1 MVSKVIF
8 RLDKKRDIWNCLDTL
23 KHRRV
28 FGLQWDIDSKLLAK
42 IKGKNQNKAKQIII
56 EFASQRYKKEYEDL
70 NRVLRSFESSWRTI
84 EKKYFRRLE
93 QTLQK
98 PICAKTFY
106 ACLTTLSSRCPWLY
120 YKKGWMVFYERTP
133 EAILRTCAHELLHMQ
148 FKRWHQR
155 MCLKYLNWKQKEH
168 LREALTFLLN
178 EKEFID
184 LIPIRDYGYPAHQK
198 LRAKFSE
205 EWHKTRDFNKFLP
218 KAIGIT
224 KRMVK

>member
-28 FGLQWDIDSKLLAK
+28 FGLQWDIDPELLTK
-42 IKGKNQNKAKQIII
+42 IKGKNQNKAKQIVI
-56 EFASQRYKKEYEDL
+56 EFASQRYKKEYKDL

-106 ACLTTLSSRCPWLY
+106 VCLTTLTPRCPWFY
-120 YKKGWMVFYERTP
+120 DNKTWMVFYKRSP
-133 EAILRTCAHELLHMQ
+133 QRMRNICAHELLHMQ
-148 FKRWHQR
+148 FRRWHKSR
-155 MCLKYLNWKQKEH
+155 CLKRLKKMQTEH

-178 EKEFID
+178 EEQFADFAFSDK
-184 LIPIRDYGYPAHQK
+184 GYPAHQK
-198 LRAKFSE
+198 LRQTLAEKWRKS
-205 EWHKTRDFNKFLP
+205 KDFEQFLP
-218 KAIGIT
+218 KAIEIT
-224 KRMVK
+224 KRMIK